1 MNGPKRFPGFPTRTG
16 FTPIPNPFFSA
27 ILPEIRDLPELRVT
41 LYIFWA
47 IYRKRGYPRFVT
59 YGELRGDQG
68 LMSSLSAEDDL
79 RHGLEMAVERGSLLC
94 LPMDRDGKP
103 EELYFL
109 NTEQSRRAI
118 AQIENGELQ
127 LGSMERIEPAAAEQR
142 RNIFS
147 LYEQNI
153 GLLTPLI
160 AEDLKEAEK
169 LYPASWIEDAFRES
183 VRANKRNWRYISR
196 ILERW
201 ASRGK
206 DYGTTRQSPEEDI
219 SPKEYIQKYRHL
231 TRK

>member
-1 MNGPKRFPGFPTRTG
+1 MNSPQRFPGFPARTG

-27 ILPEIRDLPELRVT
+27 VLPEIQDLPELRVT
-41 LYIFWA
+41 LHIFWA
-47 IYRKRGYPRFVT
+47 LYRKKGYPRFMT
-59 YGELRGDQG
+59 YDELRGDQA
-68 LMSSLSAEDDL
+68 LMSGLSAEEL
-79 RHGLEMAVERGSLLC
+79 RHALETGVERGTLLC
-94 LPMDRDGKP
+94 LKMDRDGES

-109 NTEQSRRAI
+109 NTELSRRAI
-118 AQIENGELQ
+118 VQIENGEIH
-127 LGSMERIEPAAAEQR
+127 LGGVARYEPAPTEQR
-142 RNIFS
+142 RNIFT

-169 LYPASWIEDAFRES
+169 MYPASWIEDAFRES
-183 VRANKRNWRYISR
+183 VRLNKRNWRYISR

-201 ASRGK
+201 ASRGR
-206 DYGTTRQSPEEDI
+206 DYGTSRESTKEDI

>member
-27 ILPEIRDLPELRVT
+27 VLPEIQDLFELKVT
-41 LYIFWA
+41 LHMFWA
-47 IYRKRGYPRFVT
+47 LYRKKGYPRFMT
-59 YGELRGDQG
+59 YDELRGDKA
-68 LMSSLSAEDDL
+68 LMSGLSAEDL
-79 RHGLEMAVERGSLLC
+79 RHALETAVGRGTLLC
-94 LPMDRDGKP
+94 LKMDRDGES

-109 NTEQSRRAI
+109 NTELSCRAI
-118 AQIENGELQ
+118 VQIENGEIH
-127 LGSMERIEPAAAEQR
+127 LGGMVRYEPAATEGR
-142 RNIFS
+142 RNIFT

-169 LYPASWIEDAFRES
+169 MYPASWIEDAFKES
-183 VRANKRNWRYISR
+183 VRLNKRNWRYISR

-206 DYGTTRQSPEEDI
+206 DYGTTRESPEEDI
-219 SPKEYIQKYRHL
+219 SPKEYIKKYKHL